1 MTAYAKRYLD
11 AQTHDDLHNLI
22 KELIIEN
29 TQLKKDNLYYRNIEL
44 QLIGDDNDRFK
55 LIYLQSDDPMAF
67 DDYKIKNSELYFMTI
82 TFDPE
87 RFDNLI
93 FTTSEQQKKY
103 ILYSL
108 YKFTDH
114 INFMYGCFEK
124 HQNGI
129 IHSHIL
135 INFNDYKEFN
145 EKYFKQLKSRFTR
158 NLRNKYTIDIE
169 PVKALD
175 KVLQY
180 IDFGDK
186 VKYGFFIYYNSTN
199 YL

>member
-29 TQLKKDNLYYRNIEL
+29 TQLKKDNIYYRNIEI
-44 QLIGDDNDRFK
+44 QLKTNDRFK
-55 LIYLQSDDPMAF
+55 LIFKEDDHPMAF
-67 DDYKIKNSELYFMTI
+67 DDYKIKENLLYFMTI

-93 FTTSEQQKKY
+93 FTTEQQQKDY
-103 ILYSL
+103 ILSSL
-108 YKFTDH
+108 YEFKDR
-114 INFMYGCFEK
+114 INFIYGCFEK
-124 HQNGI
+124 HKNGI
-129 IHSHIL
+129 IHTHMI
-135 INFNDYKEFN
+135 INFNDYQEFKENYFN
-145 EKYFKQLKSRFTR
+145 KLKSKFTR

-169 PVKALD
+169 AVKALD

-180 IDFGDK
+180 IDNGEK
-186 VKYGFFIYYNSTN
+186 VKYGFYIFYNSTN